1 MFEKKKLKKN
11 RIEIWTTKKAIN
23 DNGGLMRKIFK
34 DCNGHRCHLL
44 VCTWLSYEMNEFFFF
59 SFPDQTIE
67 LSENL
72 LKSCESFLLFF
83 LLVPLIDF
91 KQLIDQSNDRSIDFQ
106 SVFNQN
112 YKKKKLI
119 RNGNNLI
126 FDVTC
131 WTIELPKNF
140 KFFNPR
146 IAFDSS
152 ILKQNNEWM
161 NWK

>member
-91 KQLIDQSNDRSIDFQ
+91 KQLIDQSNDRSIFNRFSIKIIKKETHSKWKQ
-106 SVFNQN
+106 SYLRCDMLNN
-112 YKKKKLI
+112 WIAKK
-119 RNGNNLI
+119 
-126 FDVTC
+126 F
-131 WTIELPKNF
+131 
-140 KFFNPR
+140 
-146 IAFDSS
+146 
-152 ILKQNNEWM
+152 
-161 NWK
+161 